1 MKIENVLD
9 TKNSLELYGLDNYLD
24 NLISLFEKKKFPKI
38 LLLTGVKGL
47 GKNTLINHFLSYVFD
62 KENYN
67 IEKKI
72 INSNA
77 KYLNFYK
84 NNLFENII
92 YLQGDSNN
100 KIKIEDAR
108 NLKSKILKK
117 SSNNLPRFIILDDIE
132 LFNKNSL
139 NALLKTIEEPSKN
152 NFFVLINNLQHPIL
166 ETIKSRSLET
176 KFFLPLDKRLSIIN
190 SLIKKN
196 KLKNIIIDYKNI
208 DITPGHFIL
217 FHFLCEENKIN
228 LNKDYLKNINLLIK
242 LFKKTKNRYYILL
255 INFIIENF
263 FYTKIKLKN
272 KNINDLI
279 KKRLQASKT
288 IDNFLVYNI
297 TQNSFINSISEV
309 IHD

>member
-62 KENYN
+62 KKNYN

>member
-1 MKIENVLD
+1 MKIENLLD

-38 LLLTGVKGL
+38 LLLTGLKGL

-67 IEKKI
+67 TQKKI
-72 INSNA
+72 INNNA
-77 KYLNFYK
+77 KYLNLYK

-117 SSNNLPRFIILDDIE
+117 SSNNLSRFIILDDIE

-139 NALLKTIEEPSKN
+139 NALLKTIEEPSTN
-152 NFFVLINNLQHPIL
+152 NFFILINNLQYPIL

-176 KFFLPLDKRLSIIN
+176 KFYLPFDKRILIIN
-190 SLIKKN
+190 SLIKK
-196 KLKNIIIDYKNI
+196 K
-208 DITPGHFIL
+208 
-217 FHFLCEENKIN
+217 
-228 LNKDYLKNINLLIK
+228 
-242 LFKKTKNRYYILL
+242 
-255 INFIIENF
+255 
-263 FYTKIKLKN
+263 
-272 KNINDLI
+272 
-279 KKRLQASKT
+279 
-288 IDNFLVYNI
+288 
-297 TQNSFINSISEV
+297 
-309 IHD
+309 

>member
-1 MKIENVLD
+1 MKIENILD

-38 LLLTGVKGL
+38 LLLTGAKGL

-72 INSNA
+72 INNNA
-77 KYLNFYK
+77 KYLNLYK
-84 NNLFENII
+84 NNVFENII

-108 NLKSKILKK
+108 NLKSKILKR

-152 NFFVLINNLQHPIL
+152 NFFILINNLQCPIL

-176 KFFLPLDKRLSIIN
+176 KFFLPLDKRLLIIN
-190 SLIKKN
+190 FLIKEK
-196 KLKNIIIDYKNI
+196 KLENIIIDYKNI

-217 FHFLCEENKIN
+217 FHFLCKENKID

-263 FYTKIKLKN
+263 FYTKIKLK
-272 KNINDLI
+272 KENINDLI

-288 IDNFLVYNI
+288 IENFLVYNL

>member
-1 MKIENVLD
+1 MKIENILD

-38 LLLTGVKGL
+38 LLLTGAKGL
-47 GKNTLINHFLSYVFD
+47 GKKTLINHFLSYVFD

-72 INSNA
+72 INNNA
-77 KYLNFYK
+77 KYLNLYK
-84 NNLFENII
+84 NNVFENII

-108 NLKSKILKK
+108 NLKSKILKR

-152 NFFVLINNLQHPIL
+152 NFFILINNLQCPIL

-176 KFFLPLDKRLSIIN
+176 KFFLPLDKRLLIIN
-190 SLIKKN
+190 FLIKEK
-196 KLKNIIIDYKNI
+196 KLENIIIDYKNI

-217 FHFLCEENKIN
+217 FHFLCKENKID

-263 FYTKIKLKN
+263 FYTKIKLK
-272 KNINDLI
+272 KENINDLI

-288 IDNFLVYNI
+288 IENFLVYNL

>member
-1 MKIENVLD
+1 MKIENLLD

-38 LLLTGVKGL
+38 LLLTGLKGL

-67 IEKKI
+67 TQKKI
-72 INSNA
+72 INNNA
-77 KYLNFYK
+77 KYLNLYK

-117 SSNNLPRFIILDDIE
+117 SSNNLSRFIILDDIE

-139 NALLKTIEEPSKN
+139 NALLKTIEEPSTN
-152 NFFVLINNLQHPIL
+152 NFFILINNLQYPIL

-176 KFFLPLDKRLSIIN
+176 KFYLPFDKRILIIN

-196 KLKNIIIDYKNI
+196 KLENVIIDYKNI
-208 DITPGHFIL
+208 EISPGHFIL
-217 FHFLCEENKIN
+217 FHFLCEENKID

-263 FYTKIKLKN
+263 FYTKIKSK
-272 KNINDLI
+272 KENIDDLI
-279 KKRLQASKT
+279 KKRLHASKT
-288 IDNFLVYNI
+288 IDNFLVYNL

>member
-217 FHFLCEENKIN
+217 FHFLCKENKID

>member
-1 MKIENVLD
+1 MKIEEVLE
-9 TKNSLELYGLDNYLD
+9 TKNSFELYGLDNYL
-24 NLISLFEKKKFPKI
+24 NNFISLFEKNKFPKI
-38 LLLTGVKGL
+38 LLLTGAKGL
-47 GKNTLINHFLSYVFD
+47 GKSTIVNHFLSYVFD

-77 KYLNFYK
+77 KYLNLYK

-92 YLQGDSNN
+92 YLQGDSIN
-100 KIKIEDAR
+100 KIKVEDAR
-108 NLKSKILKK
+108 NLKLKILKK
-117 SSNNLPRFIILDDIE
+117 SNNNLPRFIILDDVE

-152 NFFVLINNLQHPIL
+152 NFFILINNLQYPIL

-176 KFFLPLDKRLSIIN
+176 KFFLPLNKRIFIIN
-190 SLIKKN
+190 CLIKKY
-196 KLKNIIIDYKNI
+196 KLKNIIIDYENI
-208 DITPGHFIL
+208 EITPGHFIL
-217 FHFLCEENKIN
+217 FHILCEENKID
-228 LNKDYLKNINLLIK
+228 LNKNYLKNINILIK
-242 LFKKTKNRYYILL
+242 LFKKTKSRYYILL

-263 FYTKIKLKN
+263 FHTKIKSGQ

-279 KKRLQASKT
+279 KERLYVSKT
-288 IDNFLVYNI
+288 IDNFLVYNL

>member
-1 MKIENVLD
+1 MKIENILD

-38 LLLTGVKGL
+38 LLLTGAKGL

-72 INSNA
+72 INNNA
-77 KYLNFYK
+77 KYLNLYK
-84 NNLFENII
+84 NNVFENII

-108 NLKSKILKK
+108 NLKSKILKR
-117 SSNNLPRFIILDDIE
+117 SSNNLPRFIIFDDIE

-152 NFFVLINNLQHPIL
+152 NFFILINNLQCPIL

-176 KFFLPLDKRLSIIN
+176 KFFLPLDKRLLIIN
-190 SLIKKN
+190 FLIKEK
-196 KLKNIIIDYKNI
+196 KLENIIIDYKNI

-217 FHFLCEENKIN
+217 FHFLCKENKID

-263 FYTKIKLKN
+263 FYTKIKLK
-272 KNINDLI
+272 KENINDLI

-288 IDNFLVYNI
+288 IENFLVYNL

>member
-1 MKIENVLD
+1 MKIENHLD

-38 LLLTGVKGL
+38 LLLTGLKGL

-67 IEKKI
+67 TQKKI
-72 INSNA
+72 INNNA
-77 KYLNFYK
+77 KYLNLYK

-117 SSNNLPRFIILDDIE
+117 SSNNLSRFIILDDIE
-132 LFNKNSL
+132 LSNKNSL
-139 NALLKTIEEPSKN
+139 NALLKTIEEPSTN
-152 NFFVLINNLQHPIL
+152 NFFILINNLQYPIL

-176 KFFLPLDKRLSIIN
+176 KFYLPFDKRILIIN

-196 KLKNIIIDYKNI
+196 KLENVIIDYKNI
-208 DITPGHFIL
+208 EISPGHFIL
-217 FHFLCEENKIN
+217 FHFLCEENKID

-263 FYTKIKLKN
+263 FYTKIKSK
-272 KNINDLI
+272 KENIDDLI
-279 KKRLQASKT
+279 KKRLHASKT
-288 IDNFLVYNI
+288 IDNFLVYNL